1 MKSIRETDEQLN
13 EMLVKQEDHEARLK
27 ILEEKQIRHMNRIL
41 MELIIAL
48 LIAAAAYTVGKL
60 T

>member
-13 EMLVKQEDHEARLK
+13 EMLKKQEDHEARLK